1 MILLFLFVFAFGV
14 RAVHQFG
21 HSSRTLFE
29 FAPDWVNLNHGS
41 YGTTPISILSS
52 LPRYQ
57 RVMEQAPDRWF
68 RFQYQDEVA
77 AARARVAAFIGAEAE
92 DVVFEINA
100 SQSLNVVIRSLGKK
114 GVLFLNLA
122 YPVVPNTAAYMAS
135 VTGEPNVVVQISF
148 PISDD
153 GIVQAVEDA
162 LAARGAEVGLCSF
175 SHIVSVPGII
185 LPVRRLTEVC
195 ARHNALTMIDGAHTI
210 GQMPINVTD
219 IGCAFYLSNG
229 HKWLFSPKGTSF
241 LWADKKAQGLLVPT
255 VVSHALNGT
264 FQDMFLWQGTMDYS
278 GFLAMGNE
286 AIDFHA
292 SFPGGSQGV
301 YDYIHDLAVRGGRVL
316 AGLWGTEALVE
327 DHRIA
332 AMVNVRMPAN
342 CTTAI
347 AEVIN
352 DHLLQTYKTW
362 VPIFRLNQPGGQIY
376 ARVSAQVY
384 LELSDFE
391 NLGIAIVKII
401 NQLSQKDERT

>member
-1 MILLFLFVFAFGV
+1 MAFFLFLVV
-14 RAVHQFG
+14 LISPSLCSPQFG
-21 HSSRTLFE
+21 HSSRSLFE

-41 YGTTPISILSS
+41 YGTTPISILKA
-52 LPRYQ
+52 LPAYQ
-57 RVMEQAPDRWF
+57 SKMEQAPDLWF
-68 RFQYQDEVA
+68 RYQYQDDV
-77 AARARVAAFIGAEAE
+77 ARARANVAAFIGAAAE

-135 VTGEPNVVVQISF
+135 VTGEENVVVQISF
-148 PISDD
+148 PISDE
-153 GIVQAVEDA
+153 GIVKAVEAA
-162 LAARGAEVGLCSF
+162 LAARGGQVGLCSF

-185 LPVRRLTEVC
+185 LPVKRLTEVC
-195 ARHNALTMIDGAHTI
+195 TRYGALTMIDGAHTI
-210 GQMPINVTD
+210 GQMAINVTD

-241 LWADKKAQGLLVPT
+241 LWADKRYQRLLVPT
-255 VVSHALNGT
+255 VVSHAINGT

-278 GFLAMGNE
+278 GYLAMGND
-286 AIDFHA
+286 AIAFHS

-301 YDYIHDLAVRGGRVL
+301 FEYLHNLAVEGGRVL
-316 AGLWGTEALVE
+316 AKLWGTEALVE

-342 CTTAI
+342 CTGAI
-347 AEVIN
+347 ADVIN

-376 ARVSAQVY
+376 IRVSAQVY

-391 NLGIAIVKII
+391 NLGNAIVKII
-401 NQLSQKDERT
+401 NQLS